1 MSAGL
6 QELSIF
12 LILSPSRTSQS
23 AHAAKTY
30 VVRDKM
36 RKMGMKGVCEVSMAT
51 SDLNRCMPKKDCLAL
66 VCFRELGALVNI
78 Q

>member
-1 MSAGL
+1 MSVGL

-30 VVRDKM
+30 VVRDKI
-36 RKMGMKGVCEVSMAT
+36 RKTGMKGVCEVSMVA
-51 SDLNRCMPKKDCLAL
+51 SDLNRCMPKKDCLKL
-66 VCFRELGALVNI
+66 VCT
-78 Q
+78 